1 MARFHDVNYHIG
13 LYGARSF
20 FVGFFDE
27 NIIFY
32 LCILAVYIC
41 FYVCCDKDY
50 VLFITLF
57 D

>member
-41 FYVCCDKDY
+41 FCVCCDKDY